1 MRPFIYNLALSLGL
15 KGQVYNDDSGVQI
28 SLCGS
33 AADCESFLSR
43 LKKNPPPLA
52 RIDEIICENSSE
64 IFDDFRIL
72 SSQQA
77 QKIAPILSD
86 FAICADCEAEF
97 RDPKN
102 RRYHHAFINCTHC
115 GPRFSIISSL
125 PYDRKNTSMAEFK
138 MCASCEREYNDP
150 LNRRFHA
157 QPTCC
162 PNCGPKAFLKDLKGQ
177 ILAGG
182 ESAFST
188 CAKLLEQG
196 KIIAIKGLGGF
207 HLCCDGSNAKAIN
220 ELRQR
225 KNRPAKPLAIMCEN
239 EQMASALADFTKG
252 EKKLLNSQ
260 LRPIVLAKK
269 SQVLKPKLSQAI
281 APNIDKIGV
290 FLAPTSFNLLLFH
303 YFKKPIIATI
313 ANLSGEPII
322 TSSHE
327 LCAKLNSVADFVLDH
342 NRQILN
348 PSDDSVVFYSES
360 LELAQYI
367 RTSRGLRPSIV
378 PFGIPNNISPNSIIS
393 SENLLNSRI
402 PSENLLNSR
411 ISSENLLNSR
421 ISSENSRIPSE
432 NLLNSRIP
440 SENSRIPKY
449 TPHTPHKTI
458 LALGSELKNTF
469 GIYYKGNIFLSP
481 YIGDLKNI
489 ATKERF
495 DALLATFKRTYELE
509 FTEIIADLHPH
520 FSHTKDFEKSGQNIK
535 KLAHHKAH
543 IYSVMCENNL
553 PLNADILG
561 FAFDGT
567 GYGEDS
573 KIWGGEVFGVCDSKG
588 LKRLYHFE
596 NFAMIGSENAIK
608 NIYFLAFA
616 LLRKYELSAP
626 SFFGRFNQ
634 NQLKRLEIGLKA
646 ASVQTSSLGR
656 IFDAVASIVLGLDSV
671 SYDAQAPMELEAL
684 YDPSLDV
691 CYEFSVSG
699 EIISLKAVLKSI
711 LAENLPSVAA
721 TGFING
727 IAALIAKIAKKHE
740 KSVVLGG
747 GCFANKALLE
757 RTITLLKAQN
767 TPYYLPKNLPAGDE
781 SIALGQLYYALKDE
795 NE

>member
-28 SLCGS
+28 SICGS

-125 PYDRKNTSMAEFK
+125 PYDRKNTSMTEFK

-177 ILAGG
+177 ILASN

-188 CAKLLEQG
+188 CAELLEQG

-207 HLCCDGSNAKAIN
+207 HLCCDGSNIKAIN
-220 ELRQR
+220 ELRKR

-290 FLAPTSFNLLLFH
+290 FLAPTSFNLLLFY
-303 YFKKPIIATI
+303 YFKKPIIATS

-378 PFGIPNNISPNSIIS
+378 PFGIPNNISPNS
-393 SENLLNSRI
+393 
-402 PSENLLNSR
+402 
-411 ISSENLLNSR
+411 
-421 ISSENSRIPSE
+421 RIPSE

-440 SENSRIPKY
+440 SENSKIPSENSQPKY
-449 TPHTPHKTI
+449 TPLTPHKTI

-553 PLNADILG
+553 PLNADIIG

-567 GYGEDS
+567 GYGEDF
-573 KIWGGEVFGVCDSKG
+573 KIWGGEVFGTCESKG
-588 LKRLYHFE
+588 LKRLYHFD
-596 NFAMIGSENAIK
+596 NFAMIGSQNAIK

-684 YDPSLDV
+684 YDSSLDV

-699 EIISLKAVLKSI
+699 EIISLEAVLKSI
-711 LAENLPSVAA
+711 LAESLPSVAA

-727 IAALIAKIAKKHE
+727 IAALIAKIAKKAW
-740 KSVVLGG
+740 
-747 GCFANKALLE
+747 F
-757 RTITLLKAQN
+757 
-767 TPYYLPKNLPAGDE
+767 
-781 SIALGQLYYALKDE
+781 
-795 NE
+795 

>member
-15 KGQVYNDDSGVQI
+15 KGQVYNDDSGVRI

-52 RIDEIICENSSE
+52 RIDEIICESSSE
-64 IFDDFRIL
+64 IFDDFRII

-177 ILAGG
+177 ILAHG

-188 CAKLLEQG
+188 CAELLEQG

-220 ELRQR
+220 ELRKR

-290 FLAPTSFNLLLFH
+290 FLAPTSFNLLLFY
-303 YFKKPIIATI
+303 YFKKPIIATS

-322 TSSHE
+322 TSFNE
-327 LCAKLNSVADFVLDH
+327 LCAKLNLMADFVLDH

-378 PFGIPNNISPNSIIS
+378 PFEIPNNIS
-393 SENLLNSRI
+393 LNSRI
-402 PSENLLNSR
+402 PSENSK
-411 ISSENLLNSR
+411 
-421 ISSENSRIPSE
+421 IPSE
-432 NLLNSRIP
+432 NSKIP

-449 TPHTPHKTI
+449 TPRTPHKTI

-469 GIYYKGNIFLSP
+469 GIYHEGNIFLSP

-489 ATKERF
+489 ATKQRF

-520 FSHTKDFEKSGQNIK
+520 FSHTKDFESQNLK

-553 PLNADILG
+553 PLNADIIG

-573 KIWGGEVFGVCDSKG
+573 KIWGGEVFGVCESKG
-588 LKRLYHFE
+588 LKRLYHFDY
-596 NFAMIGSENAIK
+596 FAMIGSQNAIK

-626 SFFGRFNQ
+626 SFFGRFDE

-684 YDPSLDV
+684 YDSSLDV
-691 CYEFSVSG
+691 CYEFSLSG
-699 EIISLKAVLKSI
+699 EIISLEAVLKSI
-711 LAENLPSVAA
+711 LAESLPSVAA

-727 IAALIAKIAKKHE
+727 IAALVAKIAKKHE

-757 RTITLLKAQN
+757 QTITLLKAQN

>member
-1 MRPFIYNLALSLGL
+1 MRFIHLNCLKITLKGLVQGVGMRPFIYNLALSLGL
-15 KGQVYNDDSGVQI
+15 KGQVYNDGIGVQI

-52 RIDEIICENSSE
+52 RIDEIICESSNE

-177 ILAGG
+177 IFAEG
-182 ESAFST
+182 ESAFNT
-188 CAKLLEQG
+188 CAELLEQG

-220 ELRQR
+220 ELRKR

-269 SQVLKPKLSQAI
+269 SQFLRAKLSQAI

-303 YFKKPIIATI
+303 YFKKPIIATS

-348 PSDDSVVFYSES
+348 PSDDSVVFYSEN

-378 PFGIPNNISPNSIIS
+378 PFEIPNNISPNS
-393 SENLLNSRI
+393 RI
-402 PSENLLNSR
+402 PSD
-411 ISSENLLNSR
+411 
-421 ISSENSRIPSE
+421 

-449 TPHTPHKTI
+449 TPRTPHKTI

-469 GIYYKGNIFLSP
+469 GIYHEGNIFLSP

-553 PLNADILG
+553 LLNADILG

-567 GYGEDS
+567 GYGEDA

-588 LKRLYHFE
+588 LKRLYHFDY
-596 NFAMIGSENAIK
+596 FAMIGSQNAIK

-626 SFFGRFNQ
+626 SFFGRFDE

-671 SYDAQAPMELEAL
+671 SYDAQAAMELEAL
-684 YDPSLDV
+684 YDSSLDV
-691 CYEFSVSG
+691 CYEFSLSG
-699 EIISLKAVLKSI
+699 EIISLEAVLKSI
-711 LAENLPSVAA
+711 LAQSLPSVAA

>member
-1 MRPFIYNLALSLGL
+1 MRFIRLNCLKITLKGLVQGVGMRPFIYNLALSLGL
-15 KGQVYNDDSGVQI
+15 KGQVYNDDSGVKI

-33 AADCESFLSR
+33 AADCESFLSSI
-43 LKKNPPPLA
+43 KKNPPPLA

-177 ILAGG
+177 ILAGDK
-182 ESAFST
+182 SAFST
-188 CAKLLEQG
+188 CAELLEQG

-220 ELRQR
+220 ELRKR

-303 YFKKPIIATI
+303 YFKKPIIATS

-327 LCAKLNSVADFVLDH
+327 LCAKLNLMADFVLDH

-378 PFGIPNNISPNSIIS
+378 PFEIPNNISP
-393 SENLLNSRI
+393 
-402 PSENLLNSR
+402 
-411 ISSENLLNSR
+411 
-421 ISSENSRIPSE
+421 
-432 NLLNSRIP
+432 NSRIP

-449 TPHTPHKTI
+449 TPRTPHKTI

-469 GIYYKGNIFLSP
+469 GIYHEGNIFLSP

-489 ATKERF
+489 ATKQRF

-520 FSHTKDFEKSGQNIK
+520 FSHTKDFEKSGQNLK

-553 PLNADILG
+553 PLNADIIG

-567 GYGEDS
+567 GYGEDF
-573 KIWGGEVFGVCDSKG
+573 KIWGGEVFGVCKSKG
-588 LKRLYHFE
+588 LKRLYHFD
-596 NFAMIGSENAIK
+596 NFAMIGSQNAIK

-626 SFFGRFNQ
+626 SFFGRFDENQ
-634 NQLKRLEIGLKA
+634 IKRLEIGLKA

-684 YDPSLDV
+684 YDPSLDI

-699 EIISLKAVLKSI
+699 EIISLEAVLKSI
-711 LAENLPSVAA
+711 LAESLPGVAA

-757 RTITLLKAQN
+757 QTITLLKAQN

>member
-15 KGQVYNDDSGVQI
+15 KGQVYNDDSGVKI

-33 AADCESFLSR
+33 AADCESFLSSI
-43 LKKNPPPLA
+43 KKNPPPLA

-64 IFDDFRIL
+64 IFDDFRII

-86 FAICADCEAEF
+86 FAICAQCEAEF

-177 ILAGG
+177 ILAGDK
-182 ESAFST
+182 SAFST
-188 CAKLLEQG
+188 CAELLEQG

-220 ELRQR
+220 ELRKR

-269 SQVLKPKLSQAI
+269 SQVLKPRLSQAI

-290 FLAPTSFNLLLFH
+290 FLASTSFNLLLFH
-303 YFKKPIIATI
+303 YFKKPIIATS

-322 TSSHE
+322 TSFNE

-360 LELAQYI
+360 LGQSQYI

-378 PFGIPNNISPNSIIS
+378 PFEIPNNISPNS
-393 SENLLNSRI
+393 RI
-402 PSENLLNSR
+402 P
-411 ISSENLLNSR
+411 
-421 ISSENSRIPSE
+421 SENSRIPSE
-432 NLLNSRIP
+432 NLLNSKIP

-449 TPHTPHKTI
+449 TPRTPHKTI

-469 GIYYKGNIFLSP
+469 GIYHEGNIFLSP

-489 ATKERF
+489 ATKQRF
-495 DALLATFKRTYELE
+495 DALLATFKHTYELE

-520 FSHTKDFEKSGQNIK
+520 FSHTKDFEKSGHNIK

-553 PLNADILG
+553 PLNADIIG

-567 GYGEDS
+567 GYGEDF

-588 LKRLYHFE
+588 LKRLYHFD
-596 NFAMIGSENAIK
+596 NFAMIGRQNAIK

-684 YDPSLDV
+684 YDPSLDI

-699 EIISLKAVLKSI
+699 EIISLKSVLKSI
-711 LAENLPSVAA
+711 LAGNLPSVAA

-757 RTITLLKAQN
+757 QTITLLKAQN

>member
-15 KGQVYNDDSGVQI
+15 KGQVYNDGIGVQI
-28 SLCGS
+28 SICGS

-52 RIDEIICENSSE
+52 RIDEIICESSSE
-64 IFDDFRIL
+64 IFDDFRII

-177 ILAGG
+177 ILAEG

-188 CAKLLEQG
+188 CTELLEQG

-220 ELRQR
+220 ELRKR

-269 SQVLKPKLSQAI
+269 SQFLKPKLSQAI

-303 YFKKPIIATI
+303 YFKKPIIATS

-378 PFGIPNNISPNSIIS
+378 PFGIPNNISPNS
-393 SENLLNSRI
+393 
-402 PSENLLNSR
+402 
-411 ISSENLLNSR
+411 
-421 ISSENSRIPSE
+421 RIPSE

-440 SENSRIPKY
+440 SENSKIPSENSQPKY
-449 TPHTPHKTI
+449 TPLTPHKTI

-520 FSHTKDFEKSGQNIK
+520 FSHTKDFEGGSLK

-553 PLNADILG
+553 PLNADMLG

-567 GYGEDS
+567 GYGEDF

-588 LKRLYHFE
+588 LKRLYHFD
-596 NFAMIGSENAIK
+596 NFAMIGSQNAIK

-699 EIISLKAVLKSI
+699 EIISLEAVLKSI

-740 KSVVLGG
+740 KSVILGG

-757 RTITLLKAQN
+757 QTITLLKAQN

>member
-15 KGQVYNDDSGVQI
+15 KGQVYNDGIGVQI
-28 SLCGS
+28 SICGS

-52 RIDEIICENSSE
+52 RIDEIICQSSSE

-177 ILAGG
+177 ILAHG

-188 CAKLLEQG
+188 CAELLEQG

-220 ELRQR
+220 ELRKR

-303 YFKKPIIATI
+303 YFKKPIIATS

-322 TSSHE
+322 TSFNE

-378 PFGIPNNISPNSIIS
+378 PFEIPNNISPNS
-393 SENLLNSRI
+393 RI
-402 PSENLLNSR
+402 PN
-411 ISSENLLNSR
+411 
-421 ISSENSRIPSE
+421 ENS
-432 NLLNSRIP
+432 NIP

-449 TPHTPHKTI
+449 PPRTPHKTI

-469 GIYYKGNIFLSP
+469 GIYHEGNIFLSP

-520 FSHTKDFEKSGQNIK
+520 FSHTKDFESQNLK
-535 KLAHHKAH
+535 RLAHHKAH

-573 KIWGGEVFGVCDSKG
+573 KIWGGEVFGVCESKG
-588 LKRLYHFE
+588 LKRLYHFD
-596 NFAMIGSENAIK
+596 NFAMIGSQNAIK

-626 SFFGRFNQ
+626 SFFGRFDE

-684 YDPSLDV
+684 YDSSLDV

-699 EIISLKAVLKSI
+699 EIISLEAVLKSI

-757 RTITLLKAQN
+757 QTITLLKAQN

>member
-15 KGQVYNDDSGVQI
+15 KGQVYNDDSGVRI

-33 AADCESFLSR
+33 AADCESFLSSI
-43 LKKNPPPLA
+43 KKNPPPLA
-52 RIDEIICENSSE
+52 RIDEIICKSSSE
-64 IFDDFRIL
+64 IFDDFRII

-86 FAICADCEAEF
+86 FAICAQCEAEF

-138 MCASCEREYNDP
+138 MCASCESEYNDP

-177 ILAGG
+177 ILAHG

-188 CAKLLEQG
+188 CAELLEQG

-220 ELRQR
+220 ELRKR

-290 FLAPTSFNLLLFH
+290 FLAPTSFNLLLFY
-303 YFKKPIIATI
+303 YFKKPIIATS

-322 TSSHE
+322 TSFNE
-327 LCAKLNSVADFVLDH
+327 LCAKLNLMADFVLDH

-378 PFGIPNNISPNSIIS
+378 PFEIPNNISPNS
-393 SENLLNSRI
+393 RI
-402 PSENLLNSR
+402 PSE
-411 ISSENLLNSR
+411 NSR
-421 ISSENSRIPSE
+421 ISSENSRIP
-432 NLLNSRIP
+432 
-440 SENSRIPKY
+440 KY
-449 TPHTPHKTI
+449 TPRTPHKTI

-489 ATKERF
+489 ATKKRF

-553 PLNADILG
+553 PLNADIIG

-567 GYGEDS
+567 GYGEDF
-573 KIWGGEVFGVCDSKG
+573 KIWGGEVFGVCKSKR
-588 LKRLYHFE
+588 LKRLYHFD
-596 NFAMIGSENAIK
+596 NFAMIGSQNAIK

-626 SFFGRFNQ
+626 SFFGRFDD
-634 NQLKRLEIGLKA
+634 NQLKMLEIGLKA

-711 LAENLPSVAA
+711 LAESLPSVAA

-757 RTITLLKAQN
+757 QTITLLKAQN